1 MSQNGRHLGSH
12 LGVAAGVEVEA
23 DKDDAFLVVLE
34 VVDDSLEILY
44 LGLRGVTVF
53 QPLFEFLLV
62 FFERA
67 FPDLAQIL
75 DGVESASGRIGDVEV
90 QLIVVHRA
98 HPDQNEGQELDD
110 RAVNLKPEWRY
121 LFQEIHFD
129 QTLRCL
135 KPLKKNSRLP
145 MMISKMAKV

>member
-1 MSQNGRHLGSH
+1 M
-12 LGVAAGVEVEA
+12 
-23 DKDDAFLVVLE
+23 
-34 VVDDSLEILY
+34 
-44 LGLRGVTVF
+44 
-53 QPLFEFLLV
+53 
-62 FFERA
+62 ERA

-75 DGVESASGRIGDVEV
+75 NGVESASGRIGDVEV

-98 HPDQNEGQELDD
+98 HPDQNEGQDVDD

-121 LFQEIHFD
+121 LFQEIHFY

-145 MMISKMAKV
+145 MMISKMAKVCVYSCAHMRPVALGGEPQAPSYSAAPLRPGSMPQICLDWM